1 MSRKRPDKAFKARL
15 AKRADQIA
23 QAKALAFLER
33 VVPELKKGNQRAS
46 YRSDLAVVAQSPK
59 ITV

>member
-33 VVPELKKGNQRAS
+33 VVPELKKQR
-46 YRSDLAVVAQSPK
+46 RF
-59 ITV
+59 TW